1 MSTLYKSRCKKV
13 LSLLQAQKIPSAL
26 LISPNPSIY
35 ATHDNTYGYVPNADL
50 FYLTGSRS
58 PTLSL
63 LIRSD
68 VDHKESLILVTPP
81 HNPIRVLWEGA
92 EVEPPSTVA
101 KRIGATLLESK
112 DMVTDICTKLSKTRQ
127 LYYQNIPNTTSSNVA
142 EKFFSRPV
150 FQRGLSVSSLTQA
163 DVLLAPLRMIK
174 TAEEIA
180 FIKRAAKVT
189 HDSLVEAITLI
200 EPGILEGDIA
210 AAIDYGFT
218 SRGATPA
225 FQTIVA
231 SGPSAAVLH
240 YTKGTRKIR
249 DGELLLIDCGARLD
263 MYCADITRMYPVSG
277 ETTPMQQSLLEVVAA
292 AQEEAINTIR
302 PGVRILDVYR
312 AAAKVLWSGLK
323 SLRICKLPFEK
334 SLKEKEIT
342 KYFPHGIGHSL
353 GIDVHDV
360 VGHQD
365 SKEMR
370 FEVGMVFTVEP
381 GLYFPKSINAAILPL
396 GIRLEEDI
404 VVTKKGAQ
412 VLTDYIP

>member
-1 MSTLYKSRCKKV
+1 MSPIYKSRCEKL
-13 LSLLQAQKIPSAL
+13 LSLLQSRGLPSAVVV
-26 LISPNPSIY
+26 SANPSVY

-63 LIRSD
+63 LVRSD
-68 VDHKESLILVTPP
+68 VDQKESLILFAPP
-81 HNPIRVLWEGA
+81 HDPIRALWEGNEEELPA
-92 EVEPPSTVA
+92 TVA
-101 KRIGATLLESK
+101 KRVGAVLIESK
-112 DMVTDICTKLSKTRQ
+112 DFVTDITAKLAKTRN
-127 LYYQNIPNTTSSNVA
+127 LYYQNIPNTTSSRVA
-142 EKFFSRPV
+142 EKFFHRPV
-150 FQRGLSVSSLTQA
+150 FQRGLGVSSLTHA

-174 TAEEIA
+174 SAEEIEC
-180 FIKRAAKVT
+180 IKRAAKVT

-200 EPGILEGDIA
+200 EPEILEGDIA

-225 FQTIVA
+225 FHTIVA

-249 DGELLLIDCGARLD
+249 KGELLLIDCGARVD
-263 MYCADITRMYPVSG
+263 MYCADITRMYPVS
-277 ETTPMQQSLLEVVAA
+277 TNPTPIQQHLLEIVAA

-302 PGVRILDVYR
+302 PGVKIIDAHR

-323 SLRICKLPFEK
+323 SLKICKLPFEK

-360 VGHQD
+360 VGHCE
-365 SKEMR
+365 SKETR

-381 GLYFPKSINAAILPL
+381 GLYFPKAIKALIPSM